1 MSIEAI
7 KFQHIEYFNEFI
19 YKLQRDAY
27 KINQDKITLKGITKI
42 NGTNVSVV
50 FDNDEVRLQ
59 GRNLLLEKEEK
70 YEDALSYVLKGLALE
85 DVSAMKQLMLK
96 KVTLYEKTVDYNKA
110 YEAAVEYTKLYPE
123 DKKMAREVVF
133 LSTRKTK

>member
-1 MSIEAI
+1 MTIEAI

-59 GRNLLLEKEEK
+59 GRNLLLKKENDSYNFIEFMTKEKINM
-70 YEDALSYVLKGLALE
+70 LE
-85 DVSAMKQLMLK
+85 IK
-96 KVTLYEKTVDYNKA
+96 
-110 YEAAVEYTKLYPE
+110 
-123 DKKMAREVVF
+123 
-133 LSTRKTK
+133 

>member
-1 MSIEAI
+1 MKEIIE
-7 KFQHIEYFNEFI
+7 
-19 YKLQRDAY
+19 
-27 KINQDKITLKGITKI
+27 TLI
-42 NGTNVSVV
+42 
-50 FDNDEVRLQ
+50 
-59 GRNLLLEKEEK
+59 KEEK

>member
-42 NGTNVSVV
+42 NGTNVSLRMMKL
-50 FDNDEVRLQ
+50 DY
-59 GRNLLLEKEEK
+59 KEGT
-70 YEDALSYVLKGLALE
+70 YY
-85 DVSAMKQLMLK
+85 
-96 KVTLYEKTVDYNKA
+96 
-110 YEAAVEYTKLYPE
+110 
-123 DKKMAREVVF
+123 
-133 LSTRKTK
+133 